1 VGDSVRRSF
10 QMDIDEAA
18 RFDRLAPFYD
28 LAMLPTELVIRR
40 RRRELLRQV
49 RGRVLE
55 IGIGTG
61 ATLTLYPPMLEVIG
75 VDLSWRML
83 ERAARRA
90 RRLGW
95 SVPLARMAANC
106 LALRDGIF
114 DTVVLTLV
122 LCSVEDLPT
131 ALAECRRVLA
141 PEGRLL
147 LLEHVRPPG
156 RLGTLFD
163 RLDPFWYRRSCH
175 LNRRTE
181 QEVERAGFRIESHER
196 WMFGIFMRLVASRPP
211 IAPLRP
217 AAYNQEA

>member
-10 QMDIDEAA
+10 EMDIDEAA

-61 ATLTLYPPMLEVIG
+61 ATLALYPLGLELIG
-75 VDLSWRML
+75 VDLSQRML
-83 ERAARRA
+83 ERAARRSK
-90 RRLGW
+90 RLGW
-95 SVPLARMAANC
+95 PIPLARMAADG
-106 LALRDGIF
+106 LALHDGMF
-114 DTVVLTLV
+114 DTVVLNFV
-122 LCSVEDLPT
+122 LCSVNDLPT
-131 ALAECRRVLA
+131 ALAESRRVLA

-181 QEVERAGFRIESHER
+181 QEVERAGFRIESRER
-196 WMFGIFMRLVASRPP
+196 WLLGILMRLVASR
-211 IAPLRP
+211 L
-217 AAYNQEA
+217 

>member
-1 VGDSVRRSF
+1 
-10 QMDIDEAA
+10 MAIDEAA

-28 LAMLPTELVIRR
+28 LAIMPTELAIRQ

-61 ATLTLYPPMLEVIG
+61 ATLALYPAGLELIG
-75 VDLSWRML
+75 VDLSQRML

-90 RRLGW
+90 KRLGW
-95 SVPLARMAANC
+95 SIPLARMSANR

-122 LCSVEDLPT
+122 LCSVDDLPT
-131 ALAECRRVLA
+131 ALSECRRVLA

-163 RLDPFWYRRSCH
+163 RLDSFWYRRSCH

-196 WMFGIFMRLVASRPP
+196 WLFGVLMRLVATCP
-211 IAPLRP
+211 
-217 AAYNQEA
+217 